1 MTVNY
6 AILRVAKLK
15 SFGEIGGSLAHTF
28 RERPTPN
35 AAPKPR
41 QANEHWG
48 AATAAEALAAIRGLL
63 PEKRRSDAVL
73 CIEYFVGRSPTWSGD
88 DNRYFAH
95 AVEWLVERHG
105 RGNVVSAHV
114 HRDET
119 TPHLV
124 AYVVPLDGDRLNAK
138 KWLGGKAVL
147 SAMQTDFWQ
156 AVARHHGLKRG
167 EEGSVAQHQSV
178 KQYYARVQ
186 QAERIARVDYPTERQ
201 TTGLLTREGDPEF
214 AHRVARAVHDQM
226 IGGFSRG
233 QQASASAARERQ
245 QAREVS
251 RLTGELAAARSRL
264 QRFEALFV
272 GLGEA
277 QREILFAAASRMAGR
292 MGAAGRSV
300 MGWLKDVLPDRDEAK
315 LTVVERDT
323 GRTVSVAAPK
333 AVADL
338 KRAGAEPGD
347 LVLVGPSGGSVVTR
361 SRGRDGLAR

>member
-1 MTVNY
+1 MSY

-35 AAPKPR
+35 AAAELK
-41 QANEHWG
+41 QANEHLG
-48 AATAAEALAAIRGLL
+48 ASTAAEALSAIRCLL

-73 CIEYFVGRSPTWSGD
+73 CIEYFVGRSPTWTGD
-88 DNRYFAH
+88 DDRYFAH

-105 RGNVVSAHV
+105 RENVVSAHI

-156 AVARHHGLKRG
+156 SVARQHSLKRG

-186 QAERIARVDYPTERQ
+186 RAEQIARVDYPMAREA
-201 TTGLLTREGDPEF
+201 TGLLTKEGDPEF

-226 IGGFSRG
+226 IGDFSRG
-233 QQASASAARERQ
+233 QQAPGIAARERQ

-251 RLTGELAAARSRL
+251 RLKGELAAARAGL
-264 QRFEALFV
+264 HQFEALFV

-277 QREILFAAASRMAGR
+277 QRERLFAATSRLAER
-292 MGAAGRSV
+292 MRAAGRAV
-300 MGWLKDVLPDRDEAK
+300 VGWLKDALPDREEAT
-315 LTVVERDT
+315 LTLLESDT
-323 GRTVSVAAPK
+323 GRTVSVTAPR

-347 LVLVGPSGGSVVTR
+347 LVLVGTSGGTIIER
-361 SRGRDGLAR
+361 SRGRDGVAR